1 MGNNLSSPQD
11 PTDPNFPVEYKVE
24 SPHGAEKIFDDEGFT
39 QKIGPSDGEDFTPG
53 DVGDVAPVNAEDFI
67 QINGRGVDP
76 SDEEDLI
83 SCIMSNDEGDLISS
97 DEEDIASTDEE
108 VQINSASPKPRGLEV
123 SVFNGSYLEKLA
135 EPSEKKSAIPRLE
148 RDYTP
153 GRHSKRET
161 AISPLAPAGSRRAY
175 QPRYPATLQRQVPT
189 ANKLAHRS
197 NTERYEKL
205 GAKVRNA
212 MFKVKAFTP
221 HRNEDSRSRER
232 LFKQLRQRMPLPAE
246 VGKCFKRLVQNCWK
260 ISNPTMRDCLQQ
272 YSFADMCD
280 IFRFSNLDP
289 QEYIYHLGWMGT
301 LRDEPEILEYI
312 VLIGKHAA
320 GLTPWP
326 GHDGK

>member
-53 DVGDVAPVNAEDFI
+53 DVGDVAPVNGEDFI
-67 QINGRGVDP
+67 QINGRGFDP

-97 DEEDIASTDEE
+97 DEEDITSTDEE

-135 EPSEKKSAIPRLE
+135 EPSEKKPAIPRLE

-153 GRHSKRET
+153 GRRAKRET

-212 MFKVKAFTP
+212 MFKVEAFTP

-232 LFKQLRQRMPLPAE
+232 LFKQLRQPILRCETAS
-246 VGKCFKRLVQNCWK
+246 
-260 ISNPTMRDCLQQ
+260 SNTLLRICV
-272 YSFADMCD
+272 
-280 IFRFSNLDP
+280 IFSGS
-289 QEYIYHLGWMGT
+289 QT
-301 LRDEPEILEYI
+301 
-312 VLIGKHAA
+312 
-320 GLTPWP
+320 
-326 GHDGK
+326 

>member
-11 PTDPNFPVEYKVE
+11 PTDPNFPMEYEVE
-24 SPHGAEKIFDDEGFT
+24 SPRGAEKIFNDEGFT
-39 QKIGPSDGEDFTPG
+39 QNIGPSDGEDFTPG
-53 DVGDVAPVNAEDFI
+53 DVGDVVPVNGEDFI
-67 QINGRGVDP
+67 PINGRGFDP

-97 DEEDIASTDEE
+97 NEEDFVSTDEE
-108 VQINSASPKPRGLEV
+108 VRINPASPKPRGLEV
-123 SVFNGSYLEKLA
+123 SVFNGSHLEKLA
-135 EPSEKKSAIPRLE
+135 EPSEKKFAIPRLE

-153 GRHSKRET
+153 VRRVKRET

-175 QPRYPATLQRQVPT
+175 QPRHPTTLQPQIPT

-205 GAKVRNA
+205 SAKVRNA
-212 MFKVKAFTP
+212 MSKVKAFTT
-221 HRNEDSRSRER
+221 HRIEDSRSRER

-246 VGKCFKRLVQNCWK
+246 VGKCFKRLVKNCWK

-280 IFRFSNLDP
+280 IFRLSNLDP

>member
-11 PTDPNFPVEYKVE
+11 PTDPNFPMEYEVE
-24 SPHGAEKIFDDEGFT
+24 SPHGAEKIFNDEGFT
-39 QKIGPSDGEDFTPG
+39 QNIGPSDGEDFKPG
-53 DVGDVAPVNAEDFI
+53 DVGDVVPVNGEDFI
-67 QINGRGVDP
+67 PINGRGFDP

-83 SCIMSNDEGDLISS
+83 SCIMSNNEGDLISS
-97 DEEDIASTDEE
+97 DEEDFVLTDEE
-108 VQINSASPKPRGLEV
+108 VRINPASPKPRGLEV
-123 SVFNGSYLEKLA
+123 SVFNGSHLEKLA
-135 EPSEKKSAIPRLE
+135 EPSEKKFAIPRLE
-148 RDYTP
+148 RDYT
-153 GRHSKRET
+153 T
-161 AISPLAPAGSRRAY
+161 LAHAVPINHDPTIL
-175 QPRYPATLQRQVPT
+175 QPQVPT

-205 GAKVRNA
+205 SAKVRNA
-212 MFKVKAFTP
+212 MFKVKAFTT
-221 HRNEDSRSRER
+221 HRSEDSRSRER

-246 VGKCFKRLVQNCWK
+246 VGKCFKRLVKNCWK

-280 IFRFSNLDP
+280 IFRLSNLDP